1 MENVRGESLRA
12 AGRTPS
18 RTWPSAAICRYLES
32 YSENLVQA
40 LAGELHIAHC
50 LTRGCT
56 MTRIELGTRHLG
68 HCCCGDGQAQ
78 VYEVVVSLAGLSC
91 PSAKKPLLDN
101 ADPTGVCVPPFSQ
114 VSSLPSPSST
124 ELMGYEEVVASPQLF
139 MSDASSSSHF
149 TCAPESFFLWAA
161 VLQQK
166 SAAT

>member
-1 MENVRGESLRA
+1 MGDKSVVGPSLRALGQFRQECSYLQLPVGGGLMENVRGESLRA

-50 LTRGCT
+50 LTCGCT

-101 ADPTGVCVPPFSQ
+101 ADPTGVCVPH
-114 VSSLPSPSST
+114 SLCT
-124 ELMGYEEVVASPQLF
+124 
-139 MSDASSSSHF
+139 
-149 TCAPESFFLWAA
+149 
-161 VLQQK
+161 
-166 SAAT
+166 